1 MHLPIIDR
9 VDVAGL
15 ARPVPQSELRAAL
28 LQGEALHREF
38 RPNLPDDYVIRVAD
52 GVGLTF
58 VWLSRIATVYYFAFF
73 LVILP
78 LLGVVEKPLPV
89 PDTISSP
96 VLSHPATHAD
106 GVVAPAKV

>member
-1 MHLPIIDR
+1 M
-9 VDVAGL
+9 
-15 ARPVPQSELRAAL
+15 
-28 LQGEALHREF
+28 
-38 RPNLPDDYVIRVAD
+38 
-52 GVGLTF
+52 
-58 VWLSRIATVYYFAFF
+58 WLSRIATVYYFAFF